1 MSELKL
7 TIPAGS
13 TYSQD
18 FGYRDDYGRCIDL
31 TGYSARMQ
39 MRRHYADV
47 SPAFS
52 FTMDDSLSIIE
63 DTDSVAFAGG
73 MVVLRSHNLVAGEP
87 IKFATT
93 GALPTGLTAGTT
105 YYVVDASMTP
115 DSFKVS
121 GTSGGS
127 PIVFTETG
135 NGSHTLST
143 VAKCVVRL
151 KIPAPITATMFSLYV
166 YDIEL
171 VAGNG
176 DVIPFVYG
184 AAQIRPEATK

>member
-18 FGYRDDYGRCIDL
+18 FGYRDDSGRCIDL

-39 MRRHYADV
+39 MRRQYADV
-47 SPAFS
+47 SPAYS
-52 FTMDDSLSIIE
+52 FTMDDGLSIIE
-63 DTDSVAFAGG
+63 DTDAVSFSGG

-87 IKFATT
+87 IKFATG

-105 YYVVDASMTP
+105 YYVIDASMTP

-121 GTSGGS
+121 ATPGGS
-127 PIVFTETG
+127 PVVFTETG
-135 NGSHTLST
+135 NGSHSLST

-151 KIPAPITATMFSLYV
+151 KIPAAVSATMFSIYV

-176 DVIPFVYG
+176 DVISFVYG
-184 AAQIRPEATK
+184 TTQIRPEATK